1 MPHTY
6 YLIVL
11 GMFSILACSNQP
23 GSTPPPKD
31 YFTEEEIDALDE
43 QAVEPLKPG
52 IKVQFEVYQ
61 FDTTF
66 YASNPYEDK
75 SKRVRRWSEVD
86 EFFPVF
92 RFSKE
97 HLGIAIEIG
106 DGGNYPFI
114 DSIFWKFIKAEQNE
128 VDNNPFTFKKSKSL
142 EAALLKTD
150 TTTSFYIYCSKGVT
164 RSSITEVLY
173 SYDDCYVLLSIGL
186 TPIDTT
192 QFGQPLIASKQLLE
206 LKYTTL
212 PAFQKDLLIDDAY
225 WVSRSDYQ
233 DETLPRQ
240 FAYNADYFLVYDD
253 DFRWYYDKNSTCLFP
268 TRRIFKLEEGNK
280 VRMRWASG
288 IDLFGIAC
296 D

>member
-23 GSTPPPKD
+23 GSTPPPKE
-31 YFTEEEIDALDE
+31 YFSEEVEDE
-43 QAVEPLKPG
+43 PKVEPLKPG

-61 FDTTF
+61 FDTTL
-66 YASNPYEDK
+66 YGPNTNKGK
-75 SKRVRRWSEVD
+75 SKSIQRWSEVD

-97 HLGIAIEIG
+97 HLGIAVEIE
-106 DGGNYPFI
+106 DGGHYPLI
-114 DSIFWKFIKAEQNE
+114 DSIFWKFVKSDQSEI
-128 VDNNPFTFKKSKSL
+128 DNNYFDFKKSKNL
-142 EAALLKTD
+142 ETALLKTD

-164 RSSITEVLY
+164 RSSITEILY

-186 TPIDTT
+186 TPIDTA
-192 QFGQPLIASKQLLE
+192 QFGQPLIASKQFLE
-206 LKYTTL
+206 LNYSND
-212 PAFQKDLLIDDAY
+212 PAFQKDLLLY
-225 WVSRSDYQ
+225 HKFWTSRVDYK
-233 DETLPRQ
+233 DEIRPVQ

-253 DFRWYYDKNSTCLFP
+253 DFRWYYDKNSPCLFP
-268 TRRIFKLEEGNK
+268 ARRIFKLAEGNK
-280 VRMRWASG
+280 VKMRWASG
-288 IDLFGIAC
+288 IDLFSIAC

>member
-23 GSTPPPKD
+23 VSTPPPKE
-31 YFTEEEIDALDE
+31 YFSGEAEEE

-52 IKVQFEVYQ
+52 IKAQFEFYQ

-92 RFSKE
+92 RFSTE
-97 HLGIAIEIG
+97 HLGIAIEIE

-114 DSIFWKFIKAEQNE
+114 DSIFWKFIKAEQSE
-128 VDNNPFTFKKSKSL
+128 VDNNSFTFKKSKSL

-186 TPIDTT
+186 TPIDTA
-192 QFGQPLIASKQLLE
+192 QFGQPLIASKQFLE
-206 LKYTTL
+206 LNYSND
-212 PAFQKDLLIDDAY
+212 PAFQKDLLLY
-225 WVSRSDYQ
+225 HKFWMSRADYK
-233 DETLPRQ
+233 DEILPIQ
-240 FAYNADYFLVYDD
+240 FAHNEDYFLVYDD
-253 DFRWYYDKNSTCLFP
+253 DFRWYYDKNSPCLFP
-268 TRRIFKLEEGNK
+268 TRRIFKLEKGNK
-280 VRMRWASG
+280 VSQLWGNG

>member
-1 MPHTY
+1 MPHKY
-6 YLIVL
+6 YFFILCL
-11 GMFSILACSNQP
+11 FSILACSNQP
-23 GSTPPPKD
+23 GSTPPPKE
-31 YFTEEEIDALDE
+31 YFTDDAVEE

-52 IKVQFEVYQ
+52 IKVQFEFYQ

-66 YASNPYEDK
+66 YAYNPYEDK
-75 SKRVRRWSEVD
+75 SKRVRHWTDVD

-97 HLGIAIEIG
+97 HLGITIEIG

-114 DSIFWKFIKAEQNE
+114 DSIFWKFVKAEQNE

-142 EAALLKTD
+142 ETALLKTD
-150 TTTSFYIYCSKGVT
+150 TTSSFYIYCSKGVT

-173 SYDDCYVLLSIGL
+173 SYDDCYVLLSVGL
-186 TPIDTT
+186 TPIDTV

-233 DETLPRQ
+233 DETLPVQ
-240 FAYNADYFLVYDD
+240 FAYNENYFLVYDD
-253 DFRWYYDKNSTCLFP
+253 DFRWFYDKNSTCLFP

-280 VRMRWASG
+280 VKMRWASG

>member
-1 MPHTY
+1 MPQKS
-6 YLIVL
+6 YLIIL
-11 GMFSILACSNQP
+11 CFCSILACSNQP
-23 GSTPPPKD
+23 GSKPPPKE
-31 YFTEEEIDALDE
+31 YFSEVEEELDE
-43 QAVEPLKPG
+43 QPEEPLKPG
-52 IKVQFEVYQ
+52 IKVQFEFYQ

-97 HLGIAIEIG
+97 HLGIAIEIE
-106 DGGNYPFI
+106 DGGHYPFI
-114 DSIFWKFIKAEQNE
+114 DSIFWKFIKAEQSE
-128 VDNNPFTFKKSKSL
+128 VDNDPFTFKKSKSL

-150 TTTSFYIYCSKGVT
+150 TTTSFYVYCSKGVT

-173 SYDDCYVLLSIGL
+173 SYDDCYVLLSVGL
-186 TPIDTT
+186 TPIDTA

-206 LKYTTL
+206 LKYATV

-240 FAYNADYFLVYDD
+240 FAYNEDYFLVYDD

-280 VRMRWASG
+280 VKMRWASG

>member
-23 GSTPPPKD
+23 GSNPPPKE
-31 YFTEEEIDALDE
+31 YFSEEAEDE
-43 QAVEPLKPG
+43 PKVESLRPG

-61 FDTTF
+61 FDTTL
-66 YASNPYEDK
+66 YGPNK
-75 SKRVRRWSEVD
+75 SKSKSVQHWTDID

-92 RFSKE
+92 RFSKN
-97 HLGIAIEIG
+97 HLAISIEID
-106 DGGNYPFI
+106 DGRNYPFI
-114 DSIFWKFIKAEQNE
+114 DSLFWKFIKAEQSE
-128 VDNNPFTFKKSKSL
+128 VDNKPFTFKKSKSL

-150 TTTSFYIYCSKGVT
+150 TTTSFYVYCTKGVAKST
-164 RSSITEVLY
+164 ITEVLY
-173 SYDDCYVLLSIGL
+173 SYDHCYVLLTIGL
-186 TPIDTT
+186 TDVDTT

-206 LKYTTL
+206 LNYSND
-212 PAFQKDLLIDDAY
+212 PAFQKDLLLY
-225 WVSRSDYQ
+225 HKFWMSRVDYK
-233 DETLPRQ
+233 DEIRPVQ
-240 FAYNADYFLVYDD
+240 FAHNADYFLVYDD
-253 DFRWYYDKNSTCLFP
+253 DFRWYYDKNSPCLFP